1 LVETEG
7 IHAAGFIG
15 SDLEK
20 GAVAQTPLGRIGQVD
35 DIASVAT
42 FLASNDSKWITGE
55 LVRTGGGLR

>member
-1 LVETEG
+1 VVETEG

-15 SDLEK
+15 SDREK

-42 FLASNDSKWITGE
+42 FVASNDAKRITGE
-55 LVRTGGGLR
+55 LVRVCGGLR